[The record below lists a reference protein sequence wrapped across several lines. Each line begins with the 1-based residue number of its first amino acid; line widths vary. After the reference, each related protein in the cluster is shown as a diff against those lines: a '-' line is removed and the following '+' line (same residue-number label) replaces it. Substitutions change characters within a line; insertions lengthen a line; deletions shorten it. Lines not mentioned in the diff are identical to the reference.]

1 MLAHN
6 WQVEHPQGF
15 NDYSPFKKP
24 QSKTFP
30 DKYKKENF
38 WQALNQY
45 FHAVTY
51 THGIYKEMLR
61 EREGIK

>member
-1 MLAHN
+1 MLVHN

-15 NDYSPFKKP
+15 NDYSPSKNP

-30 DKYKKENF
+30 DINTK
-38 WQALNQY
+38 QALNQY
-45 FHAVTY
+45 FHAIMY
-51 THGIYKEMLR
+51 TQQTRKGMQR